1 LNPAAI
7 LRPAIVLGIGRVLQ
21 GVRDSESRL
30 MFIGYNPL
38 WFKLFVWTLSAVL
51 CGIAGALYVPQVGI
65 INPSEMSPGNSI
77 EMVIWAAVGGRGTLL
92 GPIIGAFSVNGLK
105 SWFTGAFPDLW
116 LFALGLLFILVT
128 LFLPQGIVGL
138 IQKLKHKQVEA

>member
-1 LNPAAI
+1 
-7 LRPAIVLGIGRVLQ
+7 
-21 GVRDSESRL
+21 
-30 MFIGYNPL
+30 
-38 WFKLFVWTLSAVL
+38 VL

-65 INPSEMSPGNSI
+65 INPSEMSPANSI

-116 LFALGLLFILVT
+116 LFALGLIFILVT
-128 LFLPQGIVGL
+128 RYLPRGL
-138 IQKLKHKQVEA
+138 AGLVRKEQA